1 MKKAFVS
8 LLFTLFLA
16 VIAAGALTAPARAAS
31 QEVSAR
37 TLGTLGLMNG
47 VGTNADGS
55 ADYALS
61 GGADRQTA
69 TTMLVRLLGKEQTA
83 LKGSWRMPFS
93 DFSAWAKPYVGY
105 AYSTGLVNGIGARSF
120 GGTGA
125 ITAQQY
131 ITMLLR
137 ALGYSDASGEDFT
150 YAGACA
156 FADNIGLS
164 DGSYTN
170 ATASFT
176 RGDIA
181 VLSLNALKAAR
192 NGSSKTLYTYTT
204 GKAASAVTDAEA
216 AAEKAVSVS
225 SATISRSSDGSVA
238 IDYGEASK
246 GIVKISANIA
256 GSPKLA
262 VIVTSPA
269 GTQYKYFYTDTK
281 GAWQSF
287 VLSEGSGSY
296 KAAVYKN
303 TSGTSYV
310 TLHAASFKA
319 DIEQDTAPFLRSNLY
334 VDYTASTQCVKA
346 AQTLCK
352 GLTNDLDKV
361 DAVYYYVVN
370 NFTYDYDLAETVQSG
385 YRPVLDTVWAVKKG
399 ICFDYASTMT
409 AMLRSQGVATKLVV
423 GYAGT
428 VYHAWINVYTP
439 ETGWVEAII
448 YFDGQTWKLMDPTF
462 ASTGKASKEIMAY
475 INDPANYKAKY
486 VY

>member
-1 MKKAFVS
+1 MKKTVVS
-8 LLFTLFLA
+8 FIFSLFIAL
-16 VIAAGALTAPARAAS
+16 IAAGALTAPALAAS
-31 QEVSAR
+31 QDVSAR
-37 TLGTLGLMNG
+37 TLGALGLMNG

-55 ADYALS
+55 VNYDLS

-69 TTMLVRLLGKEQTA
+69 TTMLVRLLGKEQA
-83 LKGSWRMPFS
+83 ASQGSWRLPFA
-93 DFSAWAKPYVGY
+93 DYSAWAKPYVGY
-105 AYSTGLVNGIGARSF
+105 AYKNGLVNGLSAESF
-120 GGTGA
+120 GGTKA

-137 ALGYSDASGEDFT
+137 ALGYSDADGDFT
-150 YAGACA
+150 YAGACT
-156 FADNIGLS
+156 FADKIGLS

-170 ATASFT
+170 AGTSFT

-192 NGSSKTLYTYTT
+192 NGSTKTLYTYTT
-204 GKAASAVTDAEA
+204 GNAASAVTDAEA
-216 AAEKAVSVS
+216 AAKKDAAVSTVS
-225 SATISRSSDGSVA
+225 TSSDGSIR
-238 IDYGEASK
+238 IDYGEASR
-246 GIVKISANIA
+246 GIVKISAAVSGN
-256 GSPKLA
+256 PKLA
-262 VIVTSPA
+262 VIVTSPG

-287 VLSEGSGSY
+287 VLSEGSGTY

-310 TLHAASFKA
+310 TLHSTSFKA
-319 DIEQDTAPFLRSNLY
+319 AISDDTAPFLRSNLY
-334 VDYTASTQCVKA
+334 VDYTSSTQCVKA
-346 AQTLCK
+346 AQTLCRS
-352 GLTNDLDKV
+352 LTNDLDKV

-370 NFTYDYDLAETVQSG
+370 NFTYDYDLADTVQSG
-385 YRPVLDTVWAVKKG
+385 YRPVLDTVWASKKG

-448 YFDGQTWKLMDPTF
+448 YFDGQNWKLMDPTF
-462 ASTGKASKEIMAY
+462 ASTGKASAEIMDY
-475 INDPANYKAKY
+475 INNPANYKAKY